1 MRKRIIA
8 DQVVVGVKEWPNV
21 GFFGFGGFWLEGFWF
36 EGFWF
41 EGFWFEGFWLEGFWL
56 EVMVEIGGGHSDAGI
71 GGATLHP
78 KSLFMKRPF
87 AFYPLVLLLVVLG
100 ISAAFGG
107 GVLLFNPELM
117 GAPADLLAGT
127 PFSGFFLPGLIL
139 LVFNGLF
146 PLFVAFGL
154 WRRPAWDW
162 ANVLNIYPD
171 RHWAWTYAL
180 YAGFSVIIWI
190 TVQITMVEFTWLQPA
205 YIAVGLLILI
215 CTLTPATMRYYHIP
229 PQSPQLS

>member
-1 MRKRIIA
+1 
-8 DQVVVGVKEWPNV
+8 
-21 GFFGFGGFWLEGFWF
+21 
-36 EGFWF
+36 
-41 EGFWFEGFWLEGFWL
+41 
-56 EVMVEIGGGHSDAGI
+56 
-71 GGATLHP
+71 
-78 KSLFMKRPF
+78 MKRPL

-107 GVLLFNPELM
+107 SVLLFYPEFM
-117 GAPADLLAGT
+117 GAPADLLAET

-146 PLFVAFGL
+146 PLFVALGL
-154 WRRPAWDW
+154 WREPAWSW
-162 ANVLNIYPD
+162 ANALNIYPD

-180 YAGFSVIIWI
+180 YSGFSIIIWI

-215 CTLTPATMRYYHIP
+215 CTLTPATMRHYS
-229 PQSPQLS
+229 QSA

>member
-1 MRKRIIA
+1 LA
-8 DQVVVGVKEWPNV
+8 DVILMPG
-21 GFFGFGGFWLEGFWF
+21 L
-36 EGFWF
+36 
-41 EGFWFEGFWLEGFWL
+41 
-56 EVMVEIGGGHSDAGI
+56 AGQLC
-71 GGATLHP
+71 TQNRF
-78 KSLFMKRPF
+78 FMKRPF

-107 GVLLFNPELM
+107 GVLLTNPGLM

-162 ANVLNIYPD
+162 ANALNIYPD

-180 YAGFSVIIWI
+180 YAGFSIIIWI

-205 YIAVGLLILI
+205 YIVVGLLILI
-215 CTLTPATMRYYHIP
+215 CTLTPATMRYYHKP
-229 PQSPQLS
+229 AQPS